1 MLPLLLSLLLAPEP
15 ASGFAVCRPL
25 TPQYLPTAGRD
36 IPVDADLNVL
46 LDLSATCPAGTSQ
59 SVELYEGDEL
69 VMVQDTVEAF
79 RDPLSRLDLDLE
91 PDTTYRLV
99 QIGTVEGVTET
110 TFTTGTRTATPA
122 PDVELSD
129 LTVSHVKVE
138 GKYRI
143 TVNATVRGPTLPA
156 DPDLMLE
163 LSHEGTVF
171 QVTTSQAVPVGGD
184 TTRILQGGRMLE
196 LDDLPD
202 EICVTATAINVA
214 GARGESDTL
223 CAESERSGGC
233 ASLSAPPTWLVAG
246 LPLLVLARRRR

>member
-1 MLPLLLSLLLAPEP
+1 MLPHARACGSGSSFRPTPPSKAKAFSAKISLSKTLGAQRWSEIAPL
-15 ASGFAVCRPL
+15 RPL
-25 TPQYLPTAGRD
+25 FWILWMPDSPAM
-36 IPVDADLNVL
+36 N
-46 LDLSATCPAGTSQ
+46 AGTQ
-59 SVELYEGDEL
+59 
-69 VMVQDTVEAF
+69 
-79 RDPLSRLDLDLE
+79 P
-91 PDTTYRLV
+91 P
-99 QIGTVEGVTET
+99 EGVTET

-233 ASLSAPPTWLVAG
+233 ASLSAPPTWLLAG